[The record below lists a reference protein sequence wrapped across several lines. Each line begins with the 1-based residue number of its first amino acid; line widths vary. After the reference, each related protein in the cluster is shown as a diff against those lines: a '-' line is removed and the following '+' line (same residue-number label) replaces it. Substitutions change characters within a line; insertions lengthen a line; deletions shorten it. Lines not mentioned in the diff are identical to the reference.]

1 MAFYDDMAATAKE
14 LITEFGFDVTLRF
27 NNGTHNPTTGAKTTS
42 NTDTATK
49 GIFTNINKTLRDDF
63 SVMDGDRVCVLI
75 SDVEPTKNAKLL
87 VDSVAWQIVNI
98 KQIKPSTTTIVYFVQ
113 VRK

>member
-1 MAFYDDMAATAKE
+1 MAFYDEMAATAKE

-27 NNGTHNPTTGAKTTS
+27 DNGVYNPVTASKTIS

-49 GIFTNINKTLRDDF
+49 GIFTKINNALRQDF
-63 SVMDGDRVCVLI
+63 TIIDSDRVCILI

-87 VDSVAWQIVNI
+87 IDGVAWQIVNT
-98 KQIKPSTTTIVYFVQ
+98 KQTKPASTTIVYFVQ

>member
-1 MAFYDDMAATAKE
+1 MSFYGDMAATAKE
-14 LITEFGFDVTLRF
+14 LITEYGFDVTIRF
-27 NNGTHNPTTGAKTTS
+27 NNGTYNPTTGSKTTS

-49 GIFTNINKTLRDDF
+49 GIFTKINKTLRDDF

>member
-42 NTDTATK
+42 NTDTVTK
-49 GIFTNINKTLRDDF
+49 GVFTKIGKTLRDDF
-63 SVMDGDRVCVLI
+63 TIMNGDRVCVLI
-75 SDVEPTKNAKLL
+75 SDVEPTKNTKLL
-87 VDSVAWQIVNI
+87 IDSEAWQIVNI